1 MSLLNK
7 LTSGQA
13 STTSLN
19 GITPSIPNFQ
29 QSTLHKEYSTTG
41 DPNASS
47 VEPTNGV
54 LPSPSRLD
62 LDSSLTATRKYLNNL
77 PG

>member
-7 LTSGQA
+7 LTQQGSQLSGLDGA
-13 STTSLN
+13 
-19 GITPSIPNFQ
+19 TPSIPNFQ
-29 QSTLHKEYSTTG
+29 QSTLHKEYSTIG

-47 VEPTNGV
+47 VAPTNGV
-54 LPSPSRLD
+54 LPSPSTLD
-62 LDSSLTATRKYLNNL
+62 RGIVSPSQKYLNNL